1 MVGVILKYPSEVI
14 HFTMSIGTL
23 FIVSAPSGAG
33 KTSLVKALLDRL
45 NQTRVSISH
54 TTRNKRP
61 GEREGVDYFFTNHE
75 RFQAMVQN
83 EEFLEYAAVFDNF
96 YGTAKSAVQ
105 STLEQGQ
112 DLILEIDWQGARR
125 VRDQIPN
132 CRSIFILP
140 PSRQELETRLKG
152 RAQDSDEIIARRMRA
167 AVDEMAHY
175 EEFDFLIINDD
186 FELALGEL
194 KSIFLAQRLKLA
206 AQQHRHH
213 QRLKNLLEPVL
224 NPTGS

>member
-1 MVGVILKYPSEVI
+1 
-14 HFTMSIGTL
+14 MSIGTL
-23 FIVSAPSGAG
+23 FIVSAPSGTG

-45 NQTRVSISH
+45 NRTSVSISH
-54 TTRNKRP
+54 TTRKKRP
-61 GEREGVDYFFTNHE
+61 GERDGVDYFFTTHE
-75 RFQAMVQN
+75 QFQAMVQN
-83 EEFLEYAAVFDNF
+83 EEFLEYAEVFDNF

-105 STLEQGQ
+105 SKLEQGK

-152 RAQDSDEIIARRMRA
+152 RAQDSDEIIERRMRA

-186 FELALGEL
+186 FDLALDEL

-206 AQQHRHH
+206 SQQQRY
-213 QRLKNLLEPVL
+213 QRRLKNLLEPI
-224 NPTGS
+224 